1 MAKRYVRK
9 KRRGPRL
16 GLWAVLLAL
25 GILIVALVVAFGR
38 GQKPD
43 GTQGD
48 GLWDGS
54 WYEDDL
60 GIVKRDRPLIRGMK
74 SFEKLTGVRPYLT
87 LMGGVD
93 PEELNAFA
101 EDQYEALFG
110 SGDHLLVVY
119 DEWQEGTYYLAART
133 GKESALSAQD
143 VDYLLSCLEKA
154 YADPANGTY
163 AAAFGAGFD
172 QAAEELSIRSGS
184 NSRVNLLLG
193 LGLLLVAMSLLL
205 FLFLHKKSRRADA

>member
-9 KRRGPRL
+9 KGRGPRL

-43 GTQGD
+43 GTQGN

-119 DEWQEGTYYLAART
+119 DEWGEGTYYLSAHAGATDALTEEDEAALL
-133 GKESALSAQD
+133 SAL
-143 VDYLLSCLEKA
+143 ETA
-154 YADPANGTY
+154 YADPAHDSY
-163 AAAFGAGFD
+163 AEAFGAGFRTAGESI
-172 QAAEELSIRSGS
+172 AAQRPTGA
-184 NSRVNLLLG
+184 VGLLVAV
-193 LGLLLVAMSLLL
+193 GLLLVLLSFLMLL
-205 FLFLHKKSRRADA
+205 FLRTWTRRRG